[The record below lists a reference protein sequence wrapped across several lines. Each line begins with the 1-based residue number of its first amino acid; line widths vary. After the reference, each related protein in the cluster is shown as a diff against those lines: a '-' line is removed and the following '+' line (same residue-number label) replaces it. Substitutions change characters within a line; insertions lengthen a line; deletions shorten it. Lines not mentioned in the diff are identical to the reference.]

1 MTILK
6 DALNCREPKVGLE
19 MSLSNWDKVCSE
31 ATDGPW
37 LSLLSAWTQ
46 QRGGER
52 GKGARVRCC
61 LASFSLAFASR
72 EKVLFP
78 STWTERGRRDRGWEK
93 AAAPGS
99 SGDQTALDSSILFL
113 PGRVL
118 MWRES
123 SLKPWASLSV
133 SRVSH
138 AGQSPQ
144 WVAVSGS
151 SVS

>member
-1 MTILK
+1 MGLGFHYYLLELTK
-6 DALNCREPKVGLE
+6 GRRGRE
-19 MSLSNWDKVCSE
+19 
-31 ATDGPW
+31 
-37 LSLLSAWTQ
+37 
-46 QRGGER
+46 GGE
-52 GKGARVRCC
+52 GKVLPRLPLPCICIQR
-61 LASFSLAFASR
+61 
-72 EKVLFP
+72 KVLFP
-78 STWTERGRRDRGWEK
+78 STCTETDRRDGGWEK

-99 SGDQTALDSSILFL
+99 SGDQTALDSSILLL

-123 SLKPWASLSV
+123 SLKPWAPLSV

-151 SVS
+151 SVG

>member
-1 MTILK
+1 MGLGFHYYLHELTK
-6 DALNCREPKVGLE
+6 RRRGREGGEGKVHCRLPLPCICIERKVLFTYTFTE
-19 MSLSNWDKVCSE
+19 TCRS
-31 ATDGPW
+31 DG
-37 LSLLSAWTQ
+37 
-46 QRGGER
+46 GGER
-52 GKGARVRCC
+52 
-61 LASFSLAFASR
+61 
-72 EKVLFP
+72 
-78 STWTERGRRDRGWEK
+78 

-99 SGDQTALDSSILFL
+99 SGDQTALDSSILLL

-151 SVS
+151 LVG